1 MGSFIKWKPA
11 VFVAVAFLTVAIASA
26 PVGAYAFEL
35 HDVKYKAQEL
45 QDTAIAS
52 QGKLLREYTEY
63 NNAPEAKYGV
73 NDVVAGDE
81 GKFVLNAY
89 KTNGEH
95 AKKTLADNSY
105 AVHIDQLTLKELNN
119 YVSETSKDNTA
130 KLNAVK
136 SLQATK
142 SSIASSHR
150 LRLIADA
157 QAKLKASVDNAN
169 ATLNES
175 NGKVDDNT
183 PRQNLQNAVNETSKL
198 LHENNVKT
206 LNANAYDIDGKV
218 QAVKDAIQ
226 ARNARLA
233 REEAA
238 RQAAAAAAAAR
249 QEAAQ
254 SNSRQASYGN
264 SRYSGSTGINSRRAT
279 SNNGYWRSRGSYSYG
294 GSRSGSSYNNGFSIG
309 GSCSLDSAD
318 HCQGAVNGAGHNSLT
333 HLTDDSGTN
342 IYAIHSN
349 YGGSSTWGQNS
360 ITINGQTHTLG
371 APFQT
376 NVSPNDGKQYFQTCG
391 PDGRVYLRQMN

>member
-35 HDVKYKAQEL
+35 HDVKHKAQEL

-52 QGKLLREYTEY
+52 QEKLLHAYTAY
-63 NNAPEAKYGV
+63 NNGPESKYGV

-95 AKKTLADNSY
+95 AKKILADNSY

-157 QAKLKASVDNAN
+157 QAKLKASVDKAN

-183 PRQNLQNAVNETSKL
+183 PRQNLQNAVNEASKL

-206 LNANAYDIDGKV
+206 LNANASDVDGKV

-226 ARNARLA
+226 ARNARIA

-238 RQAAAAAAAAR
+238 RQSAAAAAAAR

-254 SNSRQASYGN
+254 SNSRQASHGN
-264 SRYSGSTGINSRRAT
+264 SRYSGSTGTNNRRAT
-279 SNNGYWRSRGSYSYG
+279 D
-294 GSRSGSSYNNGFSIG
+294 NNGFSIG
-309 GSCSLDSAD
+309 GSCQLDSAD

-360 ITINGQTHTLG
+360 ITINGKTHTLG

>member
-11 VFVAVAFLTVAIASA
+11 MFVAVALTVAIAAA
-26 PVGAYAFEL
+26 PCGAYAFEL

-45 QDTAIAS
+45 QDTAIAV
-52 QGKLLREYTEY
+52 QRELLHAYTAY

-81 GKFVLNAY
+81 GKLVLAEY
-89 KTNGEH
+89 KTTGEH
-95 AKKTLADNSY
+95 AKKTLSDNSY

-183 PRQNLQNAVNETSKL
+183 PRQNLQNAVNEASRL
-198 LHENNVKT
+198 LHENDVKT
-206 LNANAYDIDGKV
+206 LNANASDVDEKV

-226 ARNARLA
+226 ARNDRLA

-238 RQAAAAAAAAR
+238 RQAAAAAAAAS
-249 QEAAQ
+249 QPAAQ

-264 SRYSGSTGINSRRAT
+264 L
-279 SNNGYWRSRGSYSYG
+279 
-294 GSRSGSSYNNGFSIG
+294 YNNGFSIG

>member
-11 VFVAVAFLTVAIASA
+11 VFIAVALTVAITVPS
-26 PVGAYAFEL
+26 VAYATEL
-35 HDVKYKAQEL
+35 HSAKAKAQEV
-45 QDTAIAS
+45 QDTAIDS
-52 QGKLLREYTEY
+52 QIKLLREYTEY
-63 NNAPEAKYGV
+63 NNAPESKYGV

-105 AVHIDQLTLKELNN
+105 AVNIDQLTLKELNN

-130 KLNAVK
+130 KLDAVK

-142 SSIASSHR
+142 SSIDSSHR

-183 PRQNLQNAVNETSKL
+183 PRQNLQNAVNEASKL

-206 LNANAYDIDGKV
+206 LNANASDVDGKV

-226 ARNARLA
+226 ARNARIA

-238 RQAAAAAAAAR
+238 RQSAAAAAAAR

-254 SNSRQASYGN
+254 SNSRQASHGN
-264 SRYSGSTGINSRRAT
+264 SRYSGSTGTNSIRAT
-279 SNNGYWRSRGSYSYG
+279 D
-294 GSRSGSSYNNGFSIG
+294 NNGFSIG
-309 GSCSLDSAD
+309 GSCQLDSAD

-360 ITINGQTHTLG
+360 ITINGKTHTLG